1 MFNSPMTAVASPARE
16 FTTLAATGP
25 VQPLMHPLFLGS
37 VAVLRGG
44 ICAPTAEAAPA

>member
-1 MFNSPMTAVASPARE
+1 MANRATES
-16 FTTLAATGP
+16 TTLAATGP

-44 ICAPTAEAAPA
+44 ICAPAAEAAPA